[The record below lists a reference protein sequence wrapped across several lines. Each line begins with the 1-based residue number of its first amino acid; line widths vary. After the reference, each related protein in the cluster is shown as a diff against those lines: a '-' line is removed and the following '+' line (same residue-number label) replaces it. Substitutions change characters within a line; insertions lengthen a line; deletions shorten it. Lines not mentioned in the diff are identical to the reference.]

1 MSLCAVHVREFTY
14 SSCRLENDIWI
25 KTAESIFRSTLQ
37 SNNRGSAEDDSRGPE
52 QFSGRRISFRFFT
65 FDVFVRVLI

>member
-1 MSLCAVHVREFTY
+1 MHVREFTY

-37 SNNRGSAEDDSRGPE
+37 PTTEVQLRMIAVGPSSSVGGE
-52 QFSGRRISFRFFT
+52 LVSGFLLLMFSY
-65 FDVFVRVLI
+65 VF